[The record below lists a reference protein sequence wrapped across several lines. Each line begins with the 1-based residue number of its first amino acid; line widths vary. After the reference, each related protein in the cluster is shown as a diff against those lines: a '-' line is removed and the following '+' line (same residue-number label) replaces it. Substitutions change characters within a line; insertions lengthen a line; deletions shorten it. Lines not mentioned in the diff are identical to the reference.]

1 MISTDPET
9 QAYQLFEAKIKEI
22 CKLNW
27 RFLEYEDRVS
37 EAAYIFIIAL
47 RTLPTNT
54 GFFWQ
59 EYQNAL
65 TTHMQNLRTEY
76 QHQTCWLKLDKPVRC
91 KNSTDYSYSLLIY

>member
-1 MISTDPET
+1 MISTDPEM

-22 CKLNW
+22 CKWNW

-54 GFFWQ
+54 GFF
-59 EYQNAL
+59 
-65 TTHMQNLRTEY
+65 
-76 QHQTCWLKLDKPVRC
+76 
-91 KNSTDYSYSLLIY
+91 